1 MDFTSL
7 TEERQN
13 GMVISKII
21 HIPISQRMHIQNA
34 NTHFIFIELHLATKE
49 VNSIPEHTI
58 IINFYKY
65 C

>member
-7 TEERQN
+7 TKERPN
-13 GMVISKII
+13 SMLMSKSI

-34 NTHFIFIELHLATKE
+34 NTHLIFIELHLATKE

-58 IINFYKY
+58 IINF
-65 C
+65 